1 MTKKTLVHILCVGE
15 GKQGH
20 SGLVVIS
27 CNLVHA
33 VYNKNITNQPRKNK
47 METSQIVLQTM
58 ADMWIILAISVGI
71 GSILSGAIFA
81 TWGE

>member
-1 MTKKTLVHILCVGE
+1 
-15 GKQGH
+15 
-20 SGLVVIS
+20 
-27 CNLVHA
+27 
-33 VYNKNITNQPRKNK
+33 